1 MRNLSERICSWLQVE
16 RKHYMHK
23 FKCKLYHRVL
33 IPRARRNVNESCL
46 GGMCVCLCYHTETS
60 GTRTRFAQCSSSTK
74 VTISSMRTTTTS
86 RRLGIDSARKAHTH
100 SISGGACALRLRQVR
115 LNWRANA
122 VKVCLCLL
130 LGTIRTSLLENVGVS
145 LSMTCNDQ

>member
-1 MRNLSERICSWLQVE
+1 MLKMEPATQSHPCAHTHTREFVLRNLSERIFSWLQVE

-60 GTRTRFAQCSSSTK
+60 GTRPRFAQCSSSTK
-74 VTISSMRTTTTS
+74 VTDFFDAYKNVANRGIAS
-86 RRLGIDSARKAHTH
+86 R
-100 SISGGACALRLRQVR
+100 CA
-115 LNWRANA
+115 
-122 VKVCLCLL
+122 
-130 LGTIRTSLLENVGVS
+130 GTA
-145 LSMTCNDQ
+145 